1 MKLTFSRMSPAQILA
16 LTFLALVLT
25 GTALLMLP
33 WASTGAPV
41 GFVDALFTAT
51 SAVCVTGL
59 AVVDTGTRYTFFGQF
74 VIMLLIQFG
83 GLGLM
88 TMATMVA
95 MVLGKQVT
103 FRERLIIQ
111 EAFNQFTLEGMVK
124 LARYVVLATLTI
136 QSVAATVLFIR
147 FQPQFGTVRG
157 LWYSVFHSVSAFCN
171 AGFDLFGNFGSLEQ
185 FTSDVTVNVVIVAL
199 VITGGLGF
207 SVLADLYTKRSFKG
221 LSLHSEMVLRVTAL
235 LIIVPAV
242 LIGVLEWNAALATYD
257 LPGRVLGS
265 LFTAVTPRT
274 AGFNTVPTGA
284 LSEATA
290 LLVMMLMFIGAS
302 PASTGGGIKTTTFA
316 MVVLTVVA
324 AVRGQGDVVI
334 RGRRIAHQ
342 IAVKCLSIAAISLAL
357 VLTTT
362 FVLLLTEDASFLD
375 TLFEAVSAFGTVG
388 LSRGITPTLSTIGR
402 LVLIVTMFVGR
413 VGPLTLVLAIIAKP
427 DPCAASVRYP
437 EGKIIVG

>member
-1 MKLTFSRMSPAQILA
+1 MKLAFSRLSPAQILA
-16 LTFLALVLT
+16 LTFLGLILT

-33 WASTGAPV
+33 WASTEAPV

-59 AVVDTGTRYTFFGQF
+59 TVVDTGTRYTFFGQF
-74 VIMLLIQFG
+74 VILLLIQFG

-124 LARYVVLATLTI
+124 LARYVLLATLII
-136 QSVAATVLFIR
+136 QSAAATILFIR
-147 FQPQFGTVRG
+147 FQPQFGTSRG
-157 LWYSVFHSVSAFCN
+157 LWYAVFHSVSAFCN
-171 AGFDLFGNFGSLEQ
+171 AGFDLFDNFRSLEQ
-185 FTSDVTVNVVIVAL
+185 FTSDITVNVVIMFL
-199 VITGGLGF
+199 IILGGIGF
-207 SVLADLYTKRSFKG
+207 SVLADLYSKRSLKN
-221 LSLHSEMVLRVTAL
+221 LALHSEVVLKVTAL
-235 LIIVPAV
+235 LIIIPAV
-242 LIGVLEWNAALATYD
+242 LIGIMEWNGALADYD
-257 LPGRVLGS
+257 LTGRVLGS
-265 LFTAVTPRT
+265 LFTAITPRT

-290 LLVMMLMFIGAS
+290 LLVIVLMFIGAS
-302 PASTGGGIKTTTFA
+302 PASTGGGIKTTTFT

-324 AVRGQGDVVI
+324 AVRGQGDVII
-334 RGRRIAHQ
+334 RGRRIGHA
-342 IAVKCLSIAAISLAL
+342 IAIKCLTIAAISLAL

-362 FVLLLTEDASFLD
+362 FILLLTEDASFLD

-388 LSRGITPTLSTIGR
+388 LSRGITSTLSTVGR
-402 LVLIVTMFVGR
+402 LVLALTMFAGR

>member
-1 MKLTFSRMSPAQILA
+1 MKLAFSRMSPAQILA
-16 LTFLALVLT
+16 LTFLGLILM

-59 AVVDTGTRYTFFGQF
+59 AVLDTGTRYTFFGQF

-111 EAFNQFTLEGMVK
+111 EAFNQFSLEGMVK
-124 LARYVVLATLTI
+124 LARYVVLATLTV

-147 FQPQFGTVRG
+147 FQPQFGTLRG
-157 LWYSVFHSVSAFCN
+157 LWYAVFHSVSAFCN
-171 AGFDLFGNFGSLEQ
+171 AGFDLFGNFQSLER
-185 FTSDVTVNVVIVAL
+185 FTSDVTVNL
-199 VITGGLGF
+199 VMMVLIISGGIGF
-207 SVLADLYTKRSFKG
+207 SVLADLYTKRSLKG
-221 LSLHSEMVLRVTAL
+221 LALHSEVVLKVTAL
-235 LIIVPAV
+235 LIVVPAV
-242 LIGVLEWNAALATYD
+242 LIGILEWNGALAAYD

-375 TLFEAVSAFGTVG
+375 TLFEAISAFGTVG
-388 LSRGITPTLSTIGR
+388 LSRGITPTLSTLGR
-402 LVLIVTMFVGR
+402 LALIVTMFAGR